1 MRNFNTAREID
12 LNAYLPDILRNIRE
26 FKAVTSAENAV
37 ICALWEAAENCMNDQ
52 FISEATESG
61 LAHREKFLGITPF
74 ATDTADDR
82 RFRLAAKYAE
92 NVPYTKLSLRTMLSS
107 LCGEDGFSMSIETSK
122 RNVTVKIALTS
133 KKQYG
138 VVKDFLERVLPY
150 NMTFTVQLMYN
161 TWAQLK
167 TFTWT
172 QLKAFTWGEIKEKEA
187 LT

>member
-1 MRNFNTAREID
+1 
-12 LNAYLPDILRNIRE
+12 
-26 FKAVTSAENAV
+26 
-37 ICALWEAAENCMNDQ
+37 
-52 FISEATESG
+52 
-61 LAHREKFLGITPF
+61 
-74 ATDTADDR
+74 
-82 RFRLAAKYAE
+82 
-92 NVPYTKLSLRTMLSS
+92 
-107 LCGEDGFSMSIETSK
+107 MSIETSK
-122 RNVTVKIALTS
+122 KNVTVKIALTS

-172 QLKAFTWGEIKEKEA
+172 QLKTFTWGEIKEKEA